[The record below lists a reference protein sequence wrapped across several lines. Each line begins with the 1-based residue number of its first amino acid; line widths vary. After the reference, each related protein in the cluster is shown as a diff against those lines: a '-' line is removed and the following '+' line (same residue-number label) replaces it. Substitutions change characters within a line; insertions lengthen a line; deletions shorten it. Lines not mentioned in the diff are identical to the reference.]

1 VCDGFALGVSSAK
14 QSSFWERNQSQQD
27 YFAATSVR
35 SIRCKNPAV
44 ARGSHTCA
52 NSVFLSLYRCQQKEM
67 AMQKRLFGQTFV
79 NWYRKLIRHSKYRWV
94 VLLGT
99 LLYFV
104 SPIDISPD
112 VFPVIG
118 WIDDGLVATIAITE
132 VTQMLTERKRRLQ
145 NIEKTTVSSNTGE
158 TVVPNASET
167 VIDVE
172 SAVIS

>member
-1 VCDGFALGVSSAK
+1 MTKRFFGK
-14 QSSFWERNQSQQD
+14 
-27 YFAATSVR
+27 
-35 SIRCKNPAV
+35 
-44 ARGSHTCA
+44 
-52 NSVFLSLYRCQQKEM
+52 SLM
-67 AMQKRLFGQTFV
+67 
-79 NWYRKLIRHSKYRWV
+79 NWYRKLIRNSKYRWV

-132 VTQMLTERKRRLQ
+132 VTQMLMERKQRLQ
-145 NIEKTTVSSNTGE
+145 NAEKNKVANYATE
-158 TVVPNASET
+158 TVVPDTNDT

-172 SAVIS
+172 AAVIS